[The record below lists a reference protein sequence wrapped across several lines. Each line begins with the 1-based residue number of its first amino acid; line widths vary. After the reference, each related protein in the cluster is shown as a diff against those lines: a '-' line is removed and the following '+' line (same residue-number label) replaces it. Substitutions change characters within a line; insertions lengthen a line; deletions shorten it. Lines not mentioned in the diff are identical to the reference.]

1 MTQRQINGS
10 SLWRG
15 SLLLFIFGVMFV
27 VLPFVMPYTAL
38 ATEIMLFALAAV
50 AFDLCVGY
58 TGVMMFCQASF
69 FGVGTY
75 GTALALV
82 HLTDNIFL
90 AIFCG
95 VGMSTAL
102 AALIGFMISLRSGS
116 YSVLLSLAFNELI
129 YFIAYQW
136 SSLTGGDDGL
146 TGVKRPDIHLGGF
159 TIDLQPSGSYYYF
172 AFIFFILSLWI
183 IRRITL
189 SPLGKIF
196 LCIRENDERAQ
207 AIGFNIRLYKTLSV
221 MIGGLFM
228 GLAGSLYSMYIQ
240 FAHIHNVHFETSGNI
255 VMMVLIGGIGTLFG
269 PIVGAFM
276 IVTASD
282 LASSIWDRW
291 MLIMGILFIFF
302 VLFARGGVWSLLDKG
317 FRMFGRAKSK

>member
-1 MTQRQINGS
+1 MKQSVINRS
-10 SLWRG
+10 SALRKVFP
-15 SLLLFIFGVMFV
+15 LLILGAAFV
-27 VLPFVMPYTAL
+27 ALPLVLPYTAL

-69 FGVGTY
+69 FGTGAY
-75 GTALALV
+75 ATALMLV

-90 AIFCG
+90 AMACG
-95 VGMSTAL
+95 VFMSTVL
-102 AALIGFMISLRSGS
+102 AAFIGFMISIRSGS

-129 YFIAYQW
+129 YFVAYQW

-146 TGVKRPDIHLGGF
+146 TGVRRPDINFGGLS
-159 TIDLQPSGSYYYF
+159 IDLQSSDNYYYF
-172 AFIFFILSLWI
+172 AFAFFILSIWI
-183 IRRITL
+183 IRRITF

-207 AIGFNIRLYKTLSV
+207 AIGLNIRLYKTLSV
-221 MIGGLFM
+221 TIGGCFM

-269 PIVGAFM
+269 PIVGAIT

-282 LASSIWDRW
+282 LLSAIWDRW
-291 MLIMGILFIFF
+291 MLIMGALFIFF
-302 VLFARGGVWSLLDKG
+302 VLFARGGIWSLLEKG
-317 FRMFGRAKSK
+317 GRMIGRSRSR

>member
-1 MTQRQINGS
+1 MTQQSINGS

-15 SLLLFIFGVMFV
+15 SYPIILLGAVFV
-27 VLPFVMPYTAL
+27 VMPFVLPYTAL

-69 FGVGTY
+69 FGMGAYAT
-75 GTALALV
+75 GLTLV
-82 HLTDNIFL
+82 HLTDNILL
-90 AIFCG
+90 AMLFG
-95 VGMSTAL
+95 VAVSTAL
-102 AALIGFMISLRSGS
+102 AALIGFMISIRSGS

-136 SSLTGGDDGL
+136 TSLTGGDDGL
-146 TGVKRPDIHLGGF
+146 TGIRRPDFHLGGF
-159 TIDLQPSGSYYYF
+159 TIDLQSSDSYYYF
-172 AFIFFILSLWI
+172 AFIFFILSVWI

-196 LCIRENDERAQ
+196 LCIRENNERAQ
-207 AIGFNIRLYKTLSV
+207 AIGLNIRLYKTLAV
-221 MIGGLFM
+221 MIGGFFM

-269 PIVGAFM
+269 PIVGAVM

-291 MLIMGILFIFF
+291 MLIMGVLFIFF
-302 VLFARGGVWSLLDKG
+302 VLFARGGIWSLLEKG
-317 FRMFGRAKSK
+317 FRIFGRPKRE

>member
-1 MTQRQINGS
+1 MTQRSINGP

-15 SLLLFIFGVMFV
+15 AYPIILLGAVFV
-27 VLPFVMPYTAL
+27 VLPFVLPYTAL

-69 FGVGTY
+69 FGMGAYAT
-75 GTALALV
+75 GLTLV
-82 HLTDNIFL
+82 HLTDNILL
-90 AIFCG
+90 AMLFG
-95 VGMSTAL
+95 VAMSTAL
-102 AALIGFMISLRSGS
+102 AALIGFMISIRSGS

-136 SSLTGGDDGL
+136 TSLTGGDDGL
-146 TGVKRPDIHLGGF
+146 TGIRRPDFHLGGF
-159 TIDLQPSGSYYYF
+159 IIDLQSSDSYYYF
-172 AFIFFILSLWI
+172 AFIFFILSVWI

-196 LCIRENDERAQ
+196 LCIRENNERAQ
-207 AIGFNIRLYKTLSV
+207 AIGLNIRLYKTLAV
-221 MIGGLFM
+221 MIGGFFM

-269 PIVGAFM
+269 PIVGAVM

-291 MLIMGILFIFF
+291 MLIMGVLFIFF
-302 VLFARGGVWSLLDKG
+302 VLFARGGIWSRLEKG
-317 FRMFGRAKSK
+317 FRIFGRPKRE

>member
-10 SLWRG
+10 SSWRG
-15 SLLLFIFGVMFV
+15 SLLLFIFAVAFV

-69 FGVGTY
+69 FGVGAY
-75 GTALALV
+75 ATALALV

-95 VGMSTAL
+95 VAMSTTL
-102 AALIGFMISLRSGS
+102 GALIGFMISLRSGS

-129 YFIAYQW
+129 FFIAYQW

-159 TIDLQPSGSYYYF
+159 TIDLQSSGSYYYF

-196 LCIRENDERAQ
+196 VCIRENEERAQ

-269 PIVGAFM
+269 PILGAFM

-291 MLIMGILFIFF
+291 MLIMGMLFIFF
-302 VLFARGGVWSLLDKG
+302 VLFARGGVWSLLGKG
-317 FRMFGRAKSK
+317 YQMFGRAKSK

>member
-10 SLWRG
+10 SLWRSSHSIIILG
-15 SLLLFIFGVMFV
+15 AVFA
-27 VLPFVMPYTAL
+27 VLPFVLPYTAL

-69 FGVGTY
+69 FGLGAYT
-75 GTALALV
+75 TALTLV
-82 HLTDNIFL
+82 HLTDNILL
-90 AIFCG
+90 AMLFG
-95 VGMSTAL
+95 VAMSTAL
-102 AALIGFMISLRSGS
+102 AALIGFMISIRSGS

-146 TGVKRPDIHLGGF
+146 TGVRRPDINLGGF
-159 TIDLQPSGSYYYF
+159 TVDLQSSDRYYYF
-172 AFIFFILSLWI
+172 ALFFFILAVWI

-269 PIVGAFM
+269 PIVGAVM

-282 LASSIWDRW
+282 LVSSIWDRW

-302 VLFARGGVWSLLDKG
+302 VLFARGGVWSLLEKG
-317 FRMFGRAKSK
+317 FRMFGRAKSE